1 MKMDVWCDSVEV
13 IRGMKRFYTD
23 RKGTTELKVASM
35 RTHGKFMLIS
45 IEGVDS
51 IEQAERYKG
60 KELFAD
66 RDDIPKD
73 EGAYFIDDL
82 LGLPVYNA
90 ATNVVLGKVTDV
102 MNRGAGDILE
112 ITRGN
117 GGQILVPMADE
128 FMAKVDPED
137 GIYINV
143 IDGLC
148 DEDDNDDAF

>member
-1 MKMDVWCDSVEV
+1 MDVWCDSVEV
-13 IRGMKRFYTD
+13 IRDMKRFYTD
-23 RKGTTELKVASM
+23 RKGTAELKVTSM
-35 RTHGKFMLIS
+35 RKHGKFMLIS

-73 EGAYFIDDL
+73 DDAYFIDDL
-82 LGLPVYNA
+82 LGLPAYNA
-90 ATNVVLGKVTDV
+90 ADNSVLGKVTDII
-102 MNRGAGDILE
+102 NRGAGDILE
-112 ITRGN
+112 ITQGN

-128 FMAKVDPED
+128 FMAEIDPED

-143 IDGLC
+143 IEGLC
-148 DEDDNDDAF
+148 DDAL